1 MSAKMYRTQERMV
14 AGVCGGLAEHLGV
27 KVGLV
32 RAIMLGASFFFGAG
46 LVFYGWLW
54 LLVPMAGMKPGSA
67 ALCWTRT
74 ATPG

>member
-1 MSAKMYRTQERMV
+1 M
-14 AGVCGGLAEHLGV
+14 
-27 KVGLV
+27 V
-32 RAIMLGASFFFGAG
+32 RAIMIGSSFFFGAG

-74 ATPG
+74 ATPAGAVPARTRRSGGK